1 MKTLITPNE
10 TNFINTVVKGNSVSA
25 VQSGYVCEANRI
37 MSPICDTPS
46 GAINFL
52 YQTLFSSKIRF
63 SGPLI
68 CGYDNMEINK
78 QILEDIHFQPY
89 MNY

>member
-1 MKTLITPNE
+1 
-10 TNFINTVVKGNSVSA
+10 
-25 VQSGYVCEANRI
+25 

-52 YQTLFSSKIRF
+52 YQTLFSSKTRF